1 MEMWHVEALRNYPR
15 GVTNSDFTIVALRL
29 PVKLLPA
36 TSGFVK
42 ALKNKSWSPNA
53 SGITL

>member
-1 MEMWHVEALRNYPR
+1 MVSQSP
-15 GVTNSDFTIVALRL
+15 VNSDFTIVALRL

-42 ALKNKSWSPNA
+42 ALKNE

>member
-1 MEMWHVEALRNYPR
+1 MVSQSP
-15 GVTNSDFTIVALRL
+15 VNSDFTIVALRL
-29 PVKLLPA
+29 PVKLLPVV

-42 ALKNKSWSPNA
+42 ALKNKSWSPNE